1 MRDQRGFSIVE
12 LLVASSAA
20 LIVMSALVMMIGTT
34 LRSQD
39 RITRRVDA
47 NQRARPVMT
56 ALVQDLHSSCVAPR
70 VTPILAGSTGTSIM
84 FLSKRSSAVS
94 PTPEL
99 HTVSLGGTTLRE
111 KIQTPT
117 SWSAPGPAPSW
128 NAPFTDRILLTNISA
143 PGGVI
148 FRYYSFENGA
158 LKTTPNATPLSGTNA
173 ALTSQ
178 VSISFASNPG
188 NATGV
193 NGVSAIDPNSPLLVT
208 DSVDMRLEAA
218 GQYPN
223 QDNLPCV

>member
-20 LIVMSALVMMIGTT
+20 VILMSAIVMMIGAT

-56 ALVQDLHSSCVAPR
+56 TLVQDLHSACVAPR
-70 VTPILAGSTGTSIM
+70 VTPILAGSSGTSIS

-94 PTPEL
+94 PTPDL
-99 HTVSLGGTTLRE
+99 HTVTLTGGTLRE
-111 KIQTPT
+111 TIQPAT
-117 SWSAPGPAPSW
+117 SWSAPGPGTWGSSTS
-128 NAPFTDRILLTNISA
+128 NRILLTNVSA
-143 PGGVI
+143 PGGTM

-173 ALTSQ
+173 ALTAQ
-178 VSISFASNPG
+178 VSISFASAPS
-188 NATGV
+188 
-193 NGVSAIDPNSPLLVT
+193 NGISTNDPNSPLLLT
-208 DSVDMRLEAA
+208 DSVDMRLESA